1 MIKGV
6 EILINSKGG
15 KIEIKPDFNSVVDGD
30 IMTRGGKFYAVWDA
44 ENNIWSTNEF
54 RLISIVDAELWER
67 AKQFT
72 PPYVVKTMS
81 SYSSGILAEFRRYS
95 RDTPNNYKQL
105 DNKVTFSDQEV
116 KREDY
121 VSKRLPYSLQDG
133 DCSSYRKIMTTLY
146 EPEERQKIEWA
157 IGSIFTGDSINI
169 QKFLV
174 LYGEGGK
181 GKSTVL
187 HIIEQLFD
195 GYWCAFDAKS
205 IGSSNNRFSL
215 EPFKNNPLVAI
226 QHDGD
231 LSRIEDNSKLN
242 SIVSNE
248 EMVIDE
254 KGKSLY
260 SSRINAMCFMGTNK
274 PVKITDAKSGII
286 RRLIDVRPSGR
297 LLDPEEYFDLTEKI
311 QFELGAIA
319 KHCIEVYKKLGK
331 NYYMAYKPLDMM
343 FKTDPFYNFVEN
355 CYDEFSKNDG
365 VSLKV
370 AWEMYKNYCEDASLE
385 FKMPM
390 YKFREELKNYFR
402 EFKTVTRI
410 DGKQVRSYFQGFE
423 FERFKM
429 AELSTKDSV
438 AFKES
443 KVGWIEFKKQH
454 SLFDQAFGILPA
466 QLADSNGN
474 PRFKWANV
482 KTMLSSIDTSQ
493 LHWVKV
499 PENLICIDFDIKDE
513 TGEKSLELNLEAAN
527 KFPKTY
533 AELSQS
539 GKAIHLYYYW
549 DGDVS
554 KLSHVYKNDIEIK
567 VYTGNASLRRKL
579 TLCNDIVI
587 ARLNSGLPLKGEKK
601 VINREAF
608 KSETAIRALIERNL
622 NKEIH
627 AYTAPSVDFIYKILE
642 QAYEQYDLSYDVRD
656 MKQDVLVFAMKSHH
670 QSDKCLKLVSKM
682 HFVSKDI
689 EENEKKSL
697 ELIEEGPNH
706 YNVSD
711 PITFFDVEVF
721 PNLFIVVYKT
731 VGMAPVAMINPT
743 AIDIEQLLKMKLVG
757 FNCRDYDNHILYAR
771 LIGYDNYNL
780 YLLSQNIISGAPNSK
795 FGQAY
800 NLSYTDVYDFCSKK
814 QSLKKWEIE
823 LDLHH
828 QECPYKWDQDVPE
841 DKWDE
846 VASYCTNDVLATE
859 AVFNANQ
866 GDFIAREILAD
877 LTGMTVNDKTNNLTA
892 RLIFGKEKNPKLYYT
907 DLATGEQ
914 FDGNNVSLG
923 IKDVGFPGYEYKKL
937 EDGKYHNMYRGVDLG
952 RGGYTDGI
960 PGMYYSI
967 GLLDVE
973 SLHPHSMIAMNLF
986 GEHTKKFKE
995 LLDTRMFIKHKD
1007 YESAKKLFDG
1017 KLVQYLDDPSKA
1029 KALSKALKIAINSVY
1044 GLTSASFDN
1053 PFRDKR
1059 NVNNIVALRGALFMK
1074 TLQDEL
1080 TNRGFTVAHLKVDSV
1095 KIPHITKEA
1104 IDFCMDFAAKYG
1116 YRFEHEA
1123 TYERM
1128 CLVNDAVYIAKYLD
1142 NDTCKKMHGYI
1153 PSANAEHFENETQPW
1168 TATAAQFQH
1177 PYVFKYLFSK
1187 EEIKFKD
1194 MCETKSVKT
1203 AMYLDLNEKL
1213 PQMSEMDRK
1222 EYEAIIKL
1230 EKEKDPDKAGKL
1242 RERLFKKYGYR
1253 DNGDLKNRFDDL
1265 TIIEN
1270 KSHNYVFVGKTGL
1283 FCPIKPG
1290 YGGGLL
1296 MRESDNGFTSVGGTK
1311 DYRWLESER
1320 VLDAKLQDAIDLNYF
1335 RKLVD
1340 DAVDNISNYGDFYEF
1355 AEGQSKSNENETKKI
1370 DLSEPIVF
1378 DITSDELPF

>member
-1 MIKGV
+1 MIKGL
-6 EILINSKGG
+6 EILNIAKGG
-15 KIEIKPDFNSVVDGD
+15 KIEIKPDFNSYKDGD
-30 IMTRGGKFYAVWDA
+30 IMTRGGKFYAVWDS

-54 RLISIVDAELWER
+54 RFIEIVDDALWSY
-67 AKQFT
+67 AKRLN
-72 PPYVVKTMS
+72 PPYIVKTMA
-81 SYSSGILAEFRRYS
+81 SYSSGALAEFRRYS

-105 DNKVTFSDQEV
+105 DNKVVFADQEV

-133 DCSSYRKIMTTLY
+133 DCPSYRKIMMTLY
-146 EPEERQKIEWA
+146 DPEERQKIEWA
-157 IGSIFTGDSINI
+157 IGSIFAGESIKI

-174 LYGEGGK
+174 FYGEGGK

-205 IGSSNNRFSL
+205 IGSSYNRFSL

-231 LSRIEDNSKLN
+231 LSRIEDNTKLN
-242 SIVSNE
+242 SIVSHE
-248 EMVIDE
+248 DMVIDE

-260 SSRINAMCFMGTNK
+260 TARINAMCFMGTNK

-297 LLDPEEYFDLTEKI
+297 LLEPEEYFNLTEQI

-343 FKTDPFYNFVEN
+343 FKTDAFYNFVESY
-355 CYDEFSKNDG
+355 YDEFSKTDG

-370 AWEMYKNYCEDASLE
+370 AWEMYKNYCDDASLE

-390 YKFREELKNYFR
+390 YKFREELKNYFK
-402 EFKTVTRI
+402 EFKPITRI

-423 FERFKM
+423 IERFKT
-429 AELSTKDSV
+429 AELSEKKPSK
-438 AFKES
+438 FKQNQ
-443 KVGWIEFKKQH
+443 KGWIEFKKQH
-454 SLFDQAFGILPA
+454 SLFDQACGMLPA

-554 KLSHVYKNDIEIK
+554 KLSRVYKNDIEIK

-608 KSETAIRALIERNL
+608 KSESAIRALIERNL

-627 AYTAPSVDFIYKILE
+627 AYTAPSVDFIYTILE
-642 QAYEQYDLSYDVRD
+642 QAYGQYDLSYDVRD

-689 EENEKKSL
+689 EENEKKSI

-731 VGMAPVAMINPT
+731 VGMAPVTMINPT

-795 FGQAY
+795 FAQAY

-823 LDLHH
+823 LGLHH

-859 AVFNANQ
+859 AVFNARHA
-866 GDFIAREILAD
+866 DWVTREILSD
-877 LTGMTVNDKTNNLTA
+877 LTGLTVNDKTSSQII
-892 RLIFGKEKNPKLYYT
+892 RMIVGKEKHPRHYYT
-907 DLATGEQ
+907 DLATGER
-914 FDGNNVSLG
+914 FDENNNSMG
-923 IKDVGFPGYEYKKL
+923 IKDIGFPGYEFKKL
-937 EDGKYHNMYRGVDLG
+937 EDGKYHNMYRDDDLG
-952 RGGYTDGI
+952 KGGWVYAE
-960 PGMYYSI
+960 PGMYYNVA
-967 GLLDVE
+967 LLDVGNMHGASILAE
-973 SLHPHSMIAMNLF
+973 QKFADK
-986 GEHTKKFKE
+986 TKNYE
-995 LLDTRMFIKHKD
+995 DIRTARMYIKHGELEK
-1007 YESAKKLFDG
+1007 AKSLFDG
-1017 KLVQYLDDPSKA
+1017 RLSKYLNNPEEAKQLQGALKLVLNQT
-1029 KALSKALKIAINSVY
+1029 Y
-1044 GLTSASFDN
+1044 GITAATYDN
-1053 PFRDKR
+1053 PLRDPRDK
-1059 NVNNIVALRGALFMK
+1059 NNIIALRGALFMR
-1074 TLQDEL
+1074 TLQDEVKNL
-1080 TNRGFTVAHLKVDSV
+1080 GFTVAHIKTDSI
-1095 KIPHITKEA
+1095 KIPNATPEI
-1104 IDFCMDFAAKYG
+1104 IQFCMDFGKKYG
-1116 YRFEHEA
+1116 YEFEHEA

-1128 CLVNDAVYIAKYLD
+1128 CLVNDAVYIAKYSD
-1142 NDTCKKMHGYI
+1142 DDVNGDHKG
-1153 PSANAEHFENETQPW
+1153 EW
-1168 TATAAQFQH
+1168 TATGAQFQH

-1187 EEIKFKD
+1187 EPIEFRD

-1213 PQMSEMDRK
+1213 PQMSEMERK

-1230 EKEKDPDKAGKL
+1230 EKEKDPDKASKL

-1253 DNGDLKNRFDDL
+1253 DNNDIKNRFDDL

-1290 YGGGLL
+1290 YGGGILL
-1296 MRESDNGFTSVGGTK
+1296 RESDSGFTSVGGAK
-1311 DYRWLESER
+1311 DYRWFESER

-1355 AEGQSKSNENETKKI
+1355 AEGQSKPIENETKKV